1 MKQSIDGMNLNM
13 IKVHSF
19 LVSIILY
26 NLISIVFKYIF
37 LPLGQIPFSEN
48 SLVILKILTLYIG
61 FEIKKSLPF

>member
-13 IKVHSF
+13 IKGHSF

-37 LPLGQIPFSEN
+37 LPLGRIPFSEN